1 MVAGDRRYVGVP
13 KRSKIKV
20 EVFSHRTRG
29 VDIAGFNVFVSMPF
43 LASEAQMDLAV
54 AVE

>member
-1 MVAGDRRYVGVP
+1 MGGKLVYQSDPRS
-13 KRSKIKV
+13 RSKSLAIV
-20 EVFSHRTRG
+20 LGVNIAG
-29 VDIAGFNVFVSMPF
+29 VDVFVSMPF